1 MKYYI
6 TDKYFNILSIHADRE
21 SGNREKDAKYQ
32 AGEDVVID
40 SEERLF
46 KALEKSKAIDLI
58 KFQALAF
65 KNPSGLRTAQKKKY
79 SEEELLNRKIT
90 RKDIY
95 G

>member
-1 MKYYI
+1 MKHYI

-21 SGNREKDAKYQ
+21 LANREHDAKYQ
-32 AGEDVVID
+32 AGEDVTVVN
-40 SEERLF
+40 EERLF
-46 KALEKSKAIDLI
+46 QSFEKSKAIDLI

-65 KNPSGLRTAQKKKY
+65 KNPKKKY